1 MTSRSMGIL
10 FNHYLYMDYLELD
23 MKEGTTKVSK
33 LNLKDVLKISE
44 KTSLKIILLPLK
56 VWN

>member
-44 KTSLKIILLPLK
+44 KPPLRLSFYR
-56 VWN
+56 